1 MYPVASL
8 KVGHNEVQDEARA
21 GPSSDSNSEAQETPA
36 VGRTS
41 EKAATSRNT
50 RDMHEVSPT
59 RKDLHVKSNAVG
71 HTEGTAHVANPKG
84 DVTAVGGNA
93 LVSVGTERPIS
104 KKRRRA
110 RSMSKISATSSTSAE
125 RPKADAVKKPSLQ
138 SQSSSSTAPV
148 NERGPE
154 GGNLPPTKA
163 AEAPTE
169 YKTKRV
175 HSGHK
180 SKMKKRTGSH
190 ARTSQVAN
198 TLNPAEEPNLAVPQI
213 KDSPS
218 PALTRPVKLAPIQDP
233 SPLENSQTGVAVAT
247 KTSAESPGRLTNDGP
262 SRVTVTPPRD
272 SQIPA
277 GAGGSLENPPLDS
290 VSSSN
295 QGPKVT
301 GASSDD
307 ASQSHDVMRE
317 VSPETREA
325 RVTEAPDE
333 KKDVFVEA
341 KQQAASRKKTGDSTS
356 CGESSVT
363 HREDAGPRSGAP
375 STMIMWSYCPL
386 NVSFVTNGNS
396 RDERI
401 LSAVVFLVSAVMF
414 LLLITA
420 VMLLFYA
427 KRARSPLACV
437 TAECLAARDYLT
449 RLLNTSKDACNDFYG
464 YVCDSWLERRKD
476 GGGSF
481 RRDSI
486 AAWLARVNES
496 LLRDVGWEGDS
507 STGSAGVQVMRHV
520 YGNCHY
526 YVSSKSAPLPF
537 DKTLESARNQLKWNQ
552 VRGSQS
558 YKELVSHLVKAAIL
572 SGCQTIMTVEVFSE
586 HDQLVVR
593 LSRGYSLLRKLTTT
607 AQRHDLEKA
616 LDRVLKKD
624 LEKIVDVDLAVDA
637 DLGDN
642 HSVEWRE
649 EPEVTK
655 SLREI
660 LEGMLPDV
668 SVADWVQILDDV
680 LHSSGKRVY
689 STRAAYVTGAQ
700 SLRKAFRNL
709 ADNNSIAVT
718 ALYVASHLDAEVLQL
733 EMSRERVSRDETMT
747 ASFCLVLAQKSLAH
761 SWPKLIAS
769 VMDVRQSV
777 SVLKDMDEN
786 IRKMSHDFDVLFTW
800 LPKTVRSVMGKK
812 IDLMTLLVVSENYR
826 PDHLDP
832 NVDYEDED
840 YAPLL
845 AYIETQSVEFVDLY
859 LRAMAYTHER
869 QARSPPTLR
878 QMYISRFEGHH
889 ELAYSPTLHS
899 LVVPTVYQ
907 MSPYLYVTGV
917 PSQYNYATVG
927 GADFCYIR

>member
-1 MYPVASL
+1 MDPVASP
-8 KVGHNEVQDEARA
+8 KVSHTEVQGEAWA
-21 GPSSDSNSEAQETPA
+21 GAFSDSNSEAQETPV
-36 VGRTS
+36 VGTTS

-50 RDMHEVSPT
+50 RDMHASPT
-59 RKDLHVKSNAVG
+59 PTDLRVKSDAVG

-93 LVSVGTERPIS
+93 LVSVGTKRPIS

-125 RPKADAVKKPSLQ
+125 HPKADAVKKPSLQ

-148 NERGPE
+148 NERRPE
-154 GGNLPPTKA
+154 DGNLPPTKA

-198 TLNPAEEPNLAVPQI
+198 TLNPAEEPNLAVPHI

-218 PALTRPVKLAPIQDP
+218 PALTGPVKLAPIQDP

-262 SRVTVTPPRD
+262 SRVTATTPRD

-277 GAGGSLENPPLDS
+277 GTRASLENPPLNS
-290 VSSSN
+290 VTSGN
-295 QGPKVT
+295 QGPKVAAAT
-301 GASSDD
+301 PDD
-307 ASQSHDVMRE
+307 AGQSHNVMRE
-317 VSPETREA
+317 VSPETREVH
-325 RVTEAPDE
+325 VTEAPDE

-341 KQQAASRKKTGDSTS
+341 KQQVASRKKTGDSTS

-386 NVSFVTNGNS
+386 NVSFTTNGNS

-496 LLRDVGWEGDS
+496 LLRDVGWEAQRHFQPSSGAVPSSVKRRAKVESRSVCEYGGES

-537 DKTLESARNQLKWNQ
+537 EKTLESARKQLKWNQ
-552 VRGSQS
+552 VRGSHS
-558 YKELVSHLVKAAIL
+558 YKELVSHLTKAAIL

-586 HDQLVVR
+586 HDQLVLR

-607 AQRHDLEKA
+607 GRRHDLEKA
-616 LDRVLKKD
+616 LDRVLGKD

-637 DLGDN
+637 DLGGN
-642 HSVEWRE
+642 HSAEWRE
-649 EPEVTK
+649 EPEMTK

-660 LEGMLPDV
+660 LEGLLPDV
-668 SVADWVQILDDV
+668 PVADWIQIFDDV

-733 EMSRERVSRDETMT
+733 EMSRERVSSDETMA

-761 SWPKLIAS
+761 SWPKLIAN
-769 VMDVRQSV
+769 VMDVRESV
-777 SVLKDMDEN
+777 SVLKAMDEN
-786 IRKMSHDFDVLFTW
+786 IRKMSHDLDVLFTW

-812 IDLMTLLVVSENYR
+812 IDLMTLVVVSENDR

-859 LRAMAYTHER
+859 LRAMAYTHE
-869 QARSPPTLR
+869 
-878 QMYISRFEGHH
+878 SRPVHLPRCGRCTYR
-889 ELAYSPTLHS
+889 ASK
-899 LVVPTVYQ
+899 
-907 MSPYLYVTGV
+907 
-917 PSQYNYATVG
+917 ATTS
-927 GADFCYIR
+927 

>member
-1 MYPVASL
+1 MNPVASP
-8 KVGHNEVQDEARA
+8 KVGHTEFQGEARP
-21 GPSSDSNSEAQETPA
+21 GPSSDSNSEAQETPV

-41 EKAATSRNT
+41 EKAATSKNA

-59 RKDLHVKSNAVG
+59 PKDIRVNSDAVG

-84 DVTAVGGNA
+84 DVRAVGGNA
-93 LVSVGTERPIS
+93 PVSVGTERPIS

-125 RPKADAVKKPSLQ
+125 RPKADAVKKPSLG

-154 GGNLPPTKA
+154 DGNLPPTKA
-163 AEAPTE
+163 VEAPTE

-175 HSGHK
+175 HSGPCK
-180 SKMKKRTGSH
+180 AGTYPGFISTRELTDRSGS
-190 ARTSQVAN
+190 RYEDIRRITRQVDQRW
-198 TLNPAEEPNLAVPQI
+198 NL
-213 KDSPS
+213 K
-218 PALTRPVKLAPIQDP
+218 
-233 SPLENSQTGVAVAT
+233 
-247 KTSAESPGRLTNDGP
+247 
-262 SRVTVTPPRD
+262 
-272 SQIPA
+272 
-277 GAGGSLENPPLDS
+277 
-290 VSSSN
+290 
-295 QGPKVT
+295 

-307 ASQSHDVMRE
+307 AGQSHDVMRE

-325 RVTEAPDE
+325 RVTETPEE
-333 KKDVFVEA
+333 KNDVFGEA

-375 STMIMWSYCPL
+375 STMIMWSYCPPLTKKRLATRAAL
-386 NVSFVTNGNS
+386 NVSFLTNGNS

-537 DKTLESARNQLKWNQ
+537 KKTLESARKQLKWNQ

-572 SGCQTIMTVEVFSE
+572 SGCQTIMNVEVF
-586 HDQLVVR
+586 
-593 LSRGYSLLRKLTTT
+593 
-607 AQRHDLEKA
+607 QRA
-616 LDRVLKKD
+616 RP
-624 LEKIVDVDLAVDA
+624 A
-637 DLGDN
+637 G
-642 HSVEWRE
+642 EWRE

-660 LEGMLPDV
+660 LEGLLPDV
-668 SVADWVQILDDV
+668 SVADWIHVFDDV

-747 ASFCLVLAQKSLAH
+747 ASFCLVLAQKSLTH

-826 PDHLDP
+826 SDHLDT

-845 AYIETQSVEFVDLY
+845 AYLETQSVEFVDLY
-859 LRAMAYTHER
+859 LRAMAYSHEK

-878 QMYISRFEGHH
+878 QMYITRFEGHH

-907 MSPYLYVTGV
+907 MSPYLYVTDV
-917 PSQYNYATVG
+917 PSQFNYGTVG
-927 GADFCYIR
+927 GADVG